1 MNNPSQNIN
10 KTNEK
15 QAKGRSFVESEDT
28 YRKLYEDAPIAYFS
42 IGADNIIKNCNN
54 ATSNLLGYTKA
65 ELLEKSFIDLYAD
78 TPDGLPK
85 ARELFIQFLKGK
97 MIRNKELQ
105 MKRKNG
111 EVIWISLTV
120 NPIINDKGNIV
131 ESRSM
136 VVNIT
141 ERKKSEHKLIESEKK
156 YRELFNNIYTSV
168 AVYEAI
174 DDGNDFIFKYFNL
187 AAEKVEN
194 TKKEELIGK
203 SVVEKFP
210 GVKEFGLFDVF
221 QRVWKTGI
229 PEHHPISIYR
239 DERIYGWRENYVYK
253 LPTGEIIAVYED
265 VTNEKLREIKLKESE
280 EKYRNLSNQYEM
292 LLESIT
298 DGIFALNSDW
308 EYILVNKSA
317 EDINN
322 ISRDKII
329 GRRMQDLFPGI
340 EDTPFFKIYESVM
353 NNRNEERIIESFTH
367 PDGKTK
373 FYDLSVYPI
382 HQGIL
387 CISKDVTE
395 ERKIQ
400 QELEESEE
408 KYRSAY
414 NRSNLYKDIFTHDIN
429 NILQNILSSLELSKI
444 YSQSNDKSKE
454 FEEVTSLIN
463 EQVIRGKKLV
473 KNVQNLSQ
481 VEEGKN
487 EIYPTDALQVIN
499 KTSAVLKEN
508 FHDKNI
514 KIEINSSLNEYF
526 VGTNKLLKNIFEN
539 ILYNAVYHNK
549 NNVINISV
557 NVSEISKNNTN
568 YVKFEISDN
577 GVGIPDSMKG
587 NIFSREYKEGEIPTG
602 IGLGLLLVKRILENY
617 GGEIS
622 VEDRIIGDHNQGS
635 KFIIL
640 IPEK

>member
-1 MNNPSQNIN
+1 MNNPSQKIN
-10 KTNEK
+10 EANGK
-15 QAKGRSFVESEDT
+15 QAKGRSLVESEDT

-42 IGADNIIKNCNN
+42 IGADKIIKNCNN

-65 ELLEKSFIDLYAD
+65 ELLEKSAFDIYAD

-85 ARELFIQFLKGK
+85 ARELFIQFLEGK

-105 MKRKNG
+105 MKRKDG

-141 ERKKSEHKLIESEKK
+141 ERKKTE
-156 YRELFNNIYTSV
+156 
-168 AVYEAI
+168 
-174 DDGNDFIFKYFNL
+174 
-187 AAEKVEN
+187 
-194 TKKEELIGK
+194 
-203 SVVEKFP
+203 
-210 GVKEFGLFDVF
+210 
-221 QRVWKTGI
+221 
-229 PEHHPISIYR
+229 
-239 DERIYGWRENYVYK
+239 
-253 LPTGEIIAVYED
+253 
-265 VTNEKLREIKLKESE
+265 EKLRKSE
-280 EKYRNLSNQYEM
+280 EKYRNLSNQYGM

-298 DGIFALNSDW
+298 DAIFALNSDW

-317 EDINN
+317 ENINN

-329 GRRMQDLFPGI
+329 GYKMQDLFPGI

-353 NNRNEERIIESFTH
+353 NTRNEERIIESFTH

-395 ERKIQ
+395 EREIQ

-444 YSQSNDKSKE
+444 YSQSNDKNKK
-454 FEEVTSLIN
+454 FEEVTSIIN

-473 KNVQNLSQ
+473 ENVQNLSQ
-481 VEEGKN
+481 VEEGKMG
-487 EIYPTDALQVIN
+487 IYPTEALQVIN
-499 KTSAVLKEN
+499 KTSAVIKES

-539 ILYNAVYHNK
+539 ILYNAVCHNE
-549 NNVINISV
+549 NNVINITV
-557 NVSEISKNNTN
+557 NVSEIGKNNAN
-568 YVKFEISDN
+568 YVRFEISDN

-602 IGLGLLLVKRILENY
+602 IGLGLLLVKRILEKY
-617 GGEIS
+617 DGEIS
-622 VEDRIIGDHNQGS
+622 VEDRIIGDHSQGS

-640 IPEK
+640 IPENQPNN